1 MGNPKEQGEASAKR
15 GDGRKRLRESGS
27 QTDDDTEHAEP
38 ELSTSHRLDAAMN
51 AKLDE
56 LLATCSEIKTLKNEI
71 CGLRGELKD
80 LKNSLDFANQEI
92 ETLKA
97 EFCETSATVEE
108 HIEDIE
114 SLDTDIE
121 TLKRRNI
128 KLEAYTRR
136 ENVRIFNVKEE
147 VDENTEVEMRNLL
160 VTKMQIL
167 LEKVKNIRFERVH
180 RIPRK
185 TVHKIRD
192 HRTVQDQ

>member
-27 QTDDDTEHAEP
+27 QTDDDNEHVEP
-38 ELSTSHRLDAAMN
+38 ELSTSHRLDAMN

-56 LLATCSEIKTLKNEI
+56 LLATCSEIKTLKNKI

-80 LKNSLDFANQEI
+80 LKVSLDFANPEI

-97 EFCETSATVEE
+97 EFAKTSATVEE

-128 KLEAYTRR
+128 KLEAYMRR

-147 VDENTEVEMRNLL
+147 VDENTEVVVRNLL
-160 VTKMQIL
+160 VTKMQIP
-167 LEKVKNIRFERVH
+167 LEKVKISALN
-180 RIPRK
+180 K
-185 TVHKIRD
+185 CTVFPGRHKIRD